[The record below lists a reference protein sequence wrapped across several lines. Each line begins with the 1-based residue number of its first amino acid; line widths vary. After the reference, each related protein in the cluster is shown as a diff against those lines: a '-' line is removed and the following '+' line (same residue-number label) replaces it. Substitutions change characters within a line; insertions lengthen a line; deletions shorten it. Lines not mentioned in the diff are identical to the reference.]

1 MNNNIQQEK
10 KKSITQGLLATP
22 YVVWAAGFIILPLLM
37 VMFYGLTKKSDGSFT
52 LENLKLIVDPVN
64 RQILWLSIKLS
75 LISTGICLLIAYP
88 LALALRSLKMKSTS
102 FVILIF
108 MLPMWMNFLLRT
120 IAWQN
125 ILEKNGILNQLLKFL
140 NLPTLNIINTPTAI
154 VLGMVYDYLP
164 FMIIPVYNILIKIDD
179 NVIQAAR
186 DLGANYFQTLC
197 KVIIPLSVPGVISG
211 VTMVFIPSLTTF
223 VISDVLGGSK
233 VILIGKVIEQQFK
246 MLNNWNAGC
255 GMSLVLMIF
264 IFICMAVMQKYD
276 KNAEGTNVW

>member
-1 MNNNIQQEK
+1 MNSIQQGT
-10 KKSITQGLLATP
+10 KKSITGRLLAAP
-22 YVVWAAGFIILPLLM
+22 YVVWAAGFIVLPLLM

-52 LENLKLIVDPVN
+52 LENLKLIIDPVN

-88 LALALRSLKMKSTS
+88 LALALRSLKMKSNS

-125 ILEKNGILNQLLKFL
+125 ILEKNGVLNQLLTFL
-140 NLPTLNIINTPTAI
+140 HLPTVNIINTPAAI

-164 FMIIPVYNILIKIDD
+164 FMIIPVYNVLAKIDD

-197 KVIIPLSVPGVISG
+197 KVIIPLSIPGVISG

-255 GMSLVLMIF
+255 GMSLVLMVF

>member
-1 MNNNIQQEK
+1 MNSIQQGK
-10 KKSITQGLLATP
+10 KKSMTGRLLATP
-22 YVVWAAGFIILPLLM
+22 YVVWAAGFIVLPLLM

-52 LENLKLIVDPVN
+52 LENLKLIIDPVN

-88 LALALRSLKMKSTS
+88 LALALRSLKMKSNS

-125 ILEKNGILNQLLKFL
+125 ILEKNGVLNQILGFL
-140 NLPTLNIINTPTAI
+140 HLPTINIINTPAAI

-164 FMIIPVYNILIKIDD
+164 FMIIPVYNVLAKIDD

-186 DLGANYFQTLC
+186 DLGANYLQTLC